1 MCFLFGL
8 LFGFYD
14 GFFGPGVG
22 SFWSIAFVLLMG
34 FNLTKATGY
43 TKAMNFTSN
52 IVSAVVFIIGGKVIY
67 AIGLVMAV
75 GQIFGSIV
83 GARLVVKKGAKL
95 IRPVF
100 ITIVILTTIKLLYQ
114 NYW

>member
-1 MCFLFGL
+1 M

-22 SFWSIAFVLLMG
+22 SFWAIAFVVMMG
-34 FNLTKATGY
+34 FNLTKATGH

-67 AIGLVMAV
+67 AIGLVMAA
-75 GQIFGSIV
+75 GQILGSVV
-83 GARLVVKKGAKL
+83 GARLVIKRGVKL

-100 ITIVILTTIKLLYQ
+100 ITIVILTTIKLLYS